1 MILQHSFLI
10 KIRLHFARGC
20 IIVSIQQTL
29 PRFLREVEKLSMQLE
44 KDISELKRDVAE
56 LKKDVAELK
65 EDVSVL
71 KTQLR
76 DIQLTLENV
85 IGPNIRLI
93 AEGHLDLSRKLD
105 EALKIREQDE
115 MVLLRLNNLENE
127 VRKLKKAN

>member
-1 MILQHSFLI
+1 
-10 KIRLHFARGC
+10 
-20 IIVSIQQTL
+20 
-29 PRFLREVEKLSMQLE
+29 MQLE

-56 LKKDVAELK
+56 LKRDVAELK

>member
-29 PRFLREVEKLSMQLE
+29 PRFLREAEKLSMQLE

-56 LKKDVAELK
+56 LKRDVAELK